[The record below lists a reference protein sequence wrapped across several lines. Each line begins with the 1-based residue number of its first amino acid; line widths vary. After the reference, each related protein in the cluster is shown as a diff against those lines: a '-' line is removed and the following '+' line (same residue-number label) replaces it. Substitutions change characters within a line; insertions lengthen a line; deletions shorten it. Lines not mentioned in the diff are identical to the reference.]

1 MSEGTRPYLVALG
14 VMSAVAASALSGG
27 AARGQVGAKLNG
39 AELRAALIDRPFEFR
54 TTKTA
59 TQDPRNPGKS
69 GLAERTDGD
78 HVTFRVLV
86 RGDGS
91 IIFRCTRHFRSGGS
105 RPCSD
110 RLQDVGIWSV
120 QGDGLCWSWTEV
132 SSGQRFCFDFRRE
145 GASVRARQASGP
157 PSTMDGALLEFK

>member
-1 MSEGTRPYLVALG
+1 MGIRTR
-14 VMSAVAASALSGG
+14 MTTVAAVVAGIALSMCLDAPGH
-27 AARGQVGAKLNG
+27 AQTGAKLTS
-39 AELRAALIDRPFEFR
+39 AEIRAALTDRPFEFQ
-54 TTKTA
+54 TTKIA
-59 TQDPRNPGKS
+59 SQDPRNPGKS
-69 GLAERTDGD
+69 GLVERTDGD

-132 SSGQRFCFDFRRE
+132 SAGQRFCFEFRRE
-145 GASVRARQASGP
+145 GASIRARQASGP

>member
-1 MSEGTRPYLVALG
+1 VS
-14 VMSAVAASALSGG
+14 
-27 AARGQVGAKLNG
+27 ARGSARILLLLGGVLAVWVGSAA
-39 AELRAALIDRPFEFR
+39 AELAEAAKTLTAPEIRAALTDRPFEFR

-59 TQDPRNPGKS
+59 MQDPRRPGTS
-69 GLAERTDGD
+69 VLVDRTDGD

-91 IIFRCTRHFRSGGS
+91 IIFRCTRHFRAGGF

-110 RLQDVGIWSV
+110 RLQDVGIWGV
-120 QGDGLCWSWTEV
+120 EGDQLCWRWTEV
-132 SSGQRFCFDFRRE
+132 RAGQRFCFDFRRD
-145 GASVRARQASGP
+145 GASLRARQASGP